1 MVKGFIMNNEEQQYL
16 NLLKECIENGTE
28 RPSDVERTGTG
39 TVGTIGSM
47 MKFDLSGNKI
57 PLLTTKKVYWKGV
70 VEELLWFI
78 DGETDSY
85 VLEDAGVSIWQGN
98 TTREF
103 LDNKHLRH
111 VPTGDI
117 GTGYGFQWRNW
128 GGDYD
133 LWISEGRRSGYDQ
146 LAELVQGLRDEP
158 NSRRHV
164 LSSWNVSQL
173 DEMALPPCHM
183 MSTFSVLGGKL
194 HSCLLCRSQ
203 DLFLGTPFNLASYG
217 LLTHLIANDLGI
229 EAGSFTWFGADVHL
243 YNSHR
248 EQAEEQFNRDPYD
261 FPTITLPVGK
271 SIFEVISEDIVLSN
285 YQSHPAIKAEMA
297 V

>member
-1 MVKGFIMNNEEQQYL
+1 MNNEEQQYL
-16 NLLKECIENGTE
+16 DLLRECIENGTE
-28 RPSDVERTGTG
+28 RSSDVERTGTG

-85 VLEDAGVSIWQGN
+85 VLEDSGVNIWQGN
-98 TTREF
+98 TSREF
-103 LDNKHLRH
+103 LDSKHLNH

-128 GGDYD
+128 GGDYE

-146 LAELVQGLRDEP
+146 LAELVEGLRESP

-183 MSTFSVLGGKL
+183 VSTFSVLGGKL
-194 HSCLLCRSQ
+194 HCTMTQRSV
-203 DLFLGTPFNLASYG
+203 DTFLGLPFNIASYS

-229 EAGSFTWFGADVHL
+229 EAGSFTWFGADVHV
-243 YNSHR
+243 YQSHTEQVR
-248 EQAEEQFNRDPYD
+248 EQISREPYP
-261 FPTITLPVGK
+261 FPTIKIRPNVSVFDVTP
-271 SIFEVISEDIVLSN
+271 EDITLDS